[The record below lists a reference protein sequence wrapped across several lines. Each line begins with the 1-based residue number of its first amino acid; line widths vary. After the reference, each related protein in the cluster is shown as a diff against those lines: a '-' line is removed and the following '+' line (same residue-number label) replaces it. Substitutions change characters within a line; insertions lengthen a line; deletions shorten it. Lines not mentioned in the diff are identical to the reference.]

1 MRGNTIQKQKLLV
14 VEGNHEDDF
23 FEAWLKHLDIADIQA
38 MPIGG
43 KTKLRDNLQ
52 ALVRQPKFRAVA
64 SLVIV
69 RDGDDNPAGAFQ
81 SVIGAL
87 QACGLPQP
95 AKEWIWHADTNP
107 MNGSIQIK
115 VAVAILPDGQ
125 NHGALEELLMQTVTG
140 DVMYADATGLISTAV
155 AELSKDG
162 SARNPPPVNRHGKA
176 KAHAFLSTF
185 EEPDKDQGKAAG
197 SGVWD
202 FDHAALAQLKSILQN
217 M

>member
-23 FEAWLKHLDIADIQA
+23 FEAWLKHLDIAEIQA

-52 ALVRQPKFRAVA
+52 ALVRQPKFRGVT
-64 SLVIV
+64 SLVVV
-69 RDGDDNPAGAFQ
+69 RDGDDNPTGAFQ

-95 AKEWIWHADTNP
+95 AKEWIWRADTNP

-125 NHGALEELLMQTVTG
+125 NHGALEELLMQTVK
-140 DVMYADATGLISTAV
+140 A
-155 AELSKDG
+155 
-162 SARNPPPVNRHGKA
+162 SARTHYGVKLPCNSAARSCTNGYGATTRVALRPRGC
-176 KAHAFLSTF
+176 LSTF
-185 EEPDKDQGKAAG
+185 
-197 SGVWD
+197 
-202 FDHAALAQLKSILQN
+202 
-217 M
+217 